1 MDNYLPCLEGQERLA
16 FACSSSEGEL
26 WPSLMEKAY
35 AKVSAWHYGGS
46 DNRNATR
53 GEAQAGKCQGALQ
66 LSLALMANIAL
77 HISKAKL
84 TYL

>member
-35 AKVSAWHYGGS
+35 AKVSARHEGG
-46 DNRNATR
+46 A
-53 GEAQAGKCQGALQ
+53 
-66 LSLALMANIAL
+66 IADMQ
-77 HISKAKL
+77 
-84 TYL
+84 

>member
-35 AKVSAWHYGGS
+35 AKVSARQQRGG
-46 DNRNATR
+46 
-53 GEAQAGKCQGALQ
+53 GEDGLVG
-66 LSLALMANIAL
+66 MR
-77 HISKAKL
+77 
-84 TYL
+84 